1 MVTHRKGTTGD
12 RTALPAE
19 GANRVLSG
27 RKFDAIEGSGFELV
41 PENRSAAR
49 AMSDLVRGVVLGL
62 RARVVPLV
70 LHGVPGTGKTHL
82 ISVCLK
88 RLAAESPTATGRTV
102 PARELARPDDAGG
115 SADADL
121 AACDL
126 LIVEDLQHLPPTA
139 ADAVCRL
146 IDERASRQ
154 RALVLTASAGP
165 ARLTQLP
172 RRLTS
177 RLAQGLVVQLE
188 PPGRSSRQAIIEA
201 TAARMRVKL
210 AADALDWLA
219 AEGGGLRTAL
229 GMVQS
234 LSQVAGKRAGPLD
247 RKTVQKIL
255 AAGGHVS
262 PRGSELPEIVKRVCA
277 AFAVTRKELLGPSR
291 MRRVL
296 VPRQVAMALAR
307 EVGGQSL
314 PRIATAFDR
323 DHSTVLHACRKVEA
337 MVEDDAELAAT
348 VRQLRKELRA

>member
-1 MVTHRKGTTGD
+1 MVTHRERTAGD
-12 RTALPAE
+12 RDALPAE
-19 GANRVLSG
+19 GANRVLSHRRLG
-27 RKFDAIEGSGFELV
+27 PLELSGFVPV

-49 AMSDLVRGVVLGL
+49 AVSDLVRRVVLG
-62 RARVVPLV
+62 RRTRVVPVV

-82 ISVCLK
+82 ISAALGI
-88 RLAAESPTATGRTV
+88 LAAESRTATGRTV

-115 SADADL
+115 LADADL

-126 LIVEDLQHLPPTA
+126 LIVEDLQHLPRTA
-139 ADAVCRL
+139 AEAFCRL
-146 IDERASRQ
+146 VDERAARQ
-154 RALVLTASAGP
+154 LALILTSSAGP
-165 ARLTQLP
+165 ARLTHLP

-188 PPGRSSRQAIIEA
+188 PPGRSSRRAIIEA
-201 TAARMRVKL
+201 VAGRGRVKL
-210 AADALDWLA
+210 GPEALDWLA
-219 AEGGGLRTAL
+219 AQGGGLRSAL
-229 GMVQS
+229 GMVQA
-234 LSQVAGKRAGPLD
+234 LAQAAGKRAVPLD
-247 RKTVQKIL
+247 QKTVQKIL

-277 AFAVTRKELLGPSR
+277 AFGVTRKELLGPSR
-291 MRRVL
+291 LRRVL

-337 MVEDDAELAAT
+337 MVEDDLELAAT